1 MTREVYGDDGDYE
14 GFVPNP
20 KFEEF
25 KDSVSQQHTDLEN
38 RMQAYFEQKFAAL
51 KFEEFKDSVSQQH
64 TDFEQKFA
72 ALKFEEFK
80 DSVSQQ
86 HTDLENRVQADFEQ
100 KFATFKADIF
110 AERDEAWRLQM
121 IDIEKVEEVCKD
133 QAKKIEML
141 QQENLKLKGE
151 VEALKSTQKSQFS
164 VLWACLKP
172 TP

>member
-25 KDSVSQQHTDLEN
+25 KDSVSQQHIDLEN
-38 RMQAYFEQKFAAL
+38 RLQADFQQKLTDLEFSFKSQQALKLSNSEEYCRQQVQNMSSDLESKLASVFEQKFAA
-51 KFEEFKDSVSQQH
+51 
-64 TDFEQKFA
+64 
-72 ALKFEEFK
+72 
-80 DSVSQQ
+80 
-86 HTDLENRVQADFEQ
+86 
-100 KFATFKADIF
+100 FKADIF

-133 QAKKIEML
+133 QAEKIEML
-141 QQENLKLKGE
+141 QQENLQLKGGI
-151 VEALKSTQKSQFS
+151 EALKSTQKSQFS